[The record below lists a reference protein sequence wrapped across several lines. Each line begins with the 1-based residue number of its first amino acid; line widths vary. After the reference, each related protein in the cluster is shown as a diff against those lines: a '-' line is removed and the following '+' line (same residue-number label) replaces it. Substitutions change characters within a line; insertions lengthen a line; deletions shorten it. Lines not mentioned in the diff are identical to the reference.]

1 MSSLTSERLRGVAAI
16 PWPPLAAA
24 AAASAAMLGAALFFQ
39 YGMGLYPCE
48 LCLYQR
54 TPYAAVIVIGGL
66 GALWLRNSATPALP
80 AILLGAACALL
91 FAAGAGIAAF
101 HVGVEQ
107 GWWTGTEAC
116 VGGGLDTGDIEAMRQ
131 AILAAPAVRCDDVT
145 WSLLGISMAGWNFVA
160 ATTFTLASGAT
171 LLRWR
176 RA

>member
-1 MSSLTSERLRGVAAI
+1 MSSITSERLGTLAAM

-39 YGMGLYPCE
+39 YGLGLFPCE

-54 TPYAAVIVIGGL
+54 YPYVAVIVVGGL
-66 GALWLRNSATPALP
+66 GALLLRNRATPRLP

-91 FAAGAGIAAF
+91 FAADAGIAAF

-116 VGGGLDTGDIEAMRQ
+116 VGGDVDTSDIEAMRL
-131 AILAAPAVRCDDVT
+131 AILAAPAVRCDNVT
-145 WSLLGISMAGWNFVA
+145 WSMLGISMAGWNFVA
-160 ATTFTLASGAT
+160 ATVFALASAT
-171 LLRWR
+171 TLRRWR

>member
-1 MSSLTSERLRGVAAI
+1 MTSLTSEGLRTLAAK

-39 YGMGLYPCE
+39 YGIGLFPCE

-54 TPYAAVIVIGGL
+54 IPYGLVIVVGGL
-66 GALWLRNSATPALP
+66 GALWLRNSAKPSLP
-80 AILLGAACALL
+80 ATLLVATCALL
-91 FAAGAGIAAF
+91 FAADAGIAAF

-116 VGGGLDTGDIEAMRQ
+116 VGGDVDSSDIEAMRQ

-145 WSLLGISMAGWNFVA
+145 WSMLGVSMAGWNFVA
-160 ATTFTLASGAT
+160 ATAFALASGAT
-171 LLRWR
+171 LLSWR
-176 RA
+176 RS